1 MDGNDQI
8 RDPLLATVPK
18 EETIPAAVQ
27 RASGWALFTA
37 CCGTLLSFAAGH
49 AAAYAVGQ
57 YQVCSTQVGLRN
69 YTRLAGFC
77 TFRIIDRWIHPSYSS
92 WLGVVFV
99 WMHTPFVLR
108 CVQWTDAQAAENSAL
123 WFGMLCCALLQAAAA
138 ALARHLPCRDRW
150 VHRALAYLALVVT
163 FVGHFMYAAAVRL
176 LLAVDPGCII
186 ARIFYTANIVI
197 FAGGDLICFLGL
209 LLGGDN

>member
-1 MDGNDQI
+1 MESNKI

-18 EETIPAAVQ
+18 EEAIPAAVR
-27 RASGWALFTA
+27 RATGWALFTA
-37 CCGTLLSFAAGH
+37 CGTILSFAAGH

-57 YQVCSTQVGLRN
+57 YQDCSTQVGLRN
-69 YTRLAGFC
+69 YTRLAGFWTIQ
-77 TFRIIDRWIHPSYSS
+77 TFDRWILPSYSS

-108 CVQWTDAQAAENSAL
+108 CVQWTDAQAADDSTL

-138 ALARHLPCRDRW
+138 ALALHLPCHRRW
-150 VHRALAYLALVVT
+150 ARRALAFLALVVT
-163 FVGHFMYAAAVRL
+163 FVGHCMYAAAVRL
-176 LLAVDPGCII
+176 LLAVDPAYII
-186 ARIFYTANIVI
+186 ARIFCTANIVI
-197 FAGGDLICFLGL
+197 FAGGDLICFLGF

>member
-1 MDGNDQI
+1 MDGNNQI
-8 RDPLLATVPK
+8 HDPLLATVPK
-18 EETIPAAVQ
+18 EETIPAAVR

-37 CCGTLLSFAAGH
+37 CGTLLSFAAGH

-69 YTRLAGFC
+69 YTRLVGFWTIQ
-77 TFRIIDRWIHPSYSS
+77 TFHRWIHPSYSRWFS
-92 WLGVVFV
+92 VVFV

-108 CVQWTDAQAAENSAL
+108 CVLWTDAQAADDSAL

-138 ALARHLPCRDRW
+138 ALALHLPCRRRW
-150 VHRALAYLALVVT
+150 VRRALAFLALVVT
-163 FVGHFMYAAAVRL
+163 FVGQCMYAAAVRL
-176 LLAVDPGCII
+176 LLAVDPGYII
-186 ARIFYTANIVI
+186 ARIFCTANIVI